1 MAMLLAASGVF
12 ALGAVQLG
20 CDGDDGEEEAPNSR
34 SRAEEIAA
42 CAEQAGFDPTIS
54 KGALEG
60 TTAVDLT
67 TKTATIVLQVF
78 ESERDAAA
86 YAPASG
92 LEGEEVGSVVILGG
106 AIPAAERQRIRDC
119 ISG

>member
-1 MAMLLAASGVF
+1 
-12 ALGAVQLG
+12 
-20 CDGDDGEEEAPNSR
+20 
-34 SRAEEIAA
+34 
-42 CAEQAGFDPTIS
+42 
-54 KGALEG
+54 
-60 TTAVDLT
+60 VDLT

-78 ESERDAAA
+78 ESEQDAAA

-106 AIPAAERQRIRDC
+106 AIPAAERQTIRAC